1 MRNLE
6 ILFLLFMIYSFL
18 GWLVDIT
25 GNYLS
30 QRKIINRGVFIGPY
44 CPIYGV
50 GALLITFFLHL
61 IPVNN
66 YLFVFISCVFICA
79 VLEYATSYVLE
90 KLFHARWWDY
100 SDEMF
105 NLNGRICLKTMFPFG
120 LLGIL
125 IFYVT
130 NPFFLYFL
138 SQIPN
143 TILTI
148 ISVVLLLIFIIDM
161 ILSFQVLIHFR
172 ALISSSKAKDKTN
185 DIRNIMKDKIKKHRR
200 IHQRLLTAYPLISKK
215 FNAFLK
221 KIKL

>member
-18 GWLVDIT
+18 GWIVDII

-50 GALLITFFLHL
+50 GALLITFFLYL
-61 IPVNN
+61 IPVDS
-66 YLFVFISCVFICA
+66 YLFVFISCVLICA
-79 VLEYATSYVLE
+79 FLEYVTSYVLE
-90 KLFHARWWDY
+90 KIFHARWWDY
-100 SDEMF
+100 SHEMF
-105 NLNGRICLKTMFPFG
+105 NVNGRICLKTMFLFG
-120 LLGIL
+120 LMGIL
-125 IFYVT
+125 IYYVT
-130 NPFFLYFL
+130 NPFILYFL
-138 SQIPN
+138 SQIPSS
-143 TILTI
+143 ILTI
-148 ISVVLLLIFIIDM
+148 VSIMLLLIFIVDM
-161 ILSFQVLIHFR
+161 VLSFQVLIHFR
-172 ALISSSKAKDKTN
+172 ALISASKAKDKTN

>member
-1 MRNLE
+1 
-6 ILFLLFMIYSFL
+6 
-18 GWLVDIT
+18 
-25 GNYLS
+25 
-30 QRKIINRGVFIGPY
+30 
-44 CPIYGV
+44 
-50 GALLITFFLHL
+50 
-61 IPVNN
+61 
-66 YLFVFISCVFICA
+66 
-79 VLEYATSYVLE
+79 
-90 KLFHARWWDY
+90 
-100 SDEMF
+100 
-105 NLNGRICLKTMFPFG
+105 MFPFG